1 MEVTL
6 AVRTGGV
13 EDETG
18 TKEQPVDS
26 FAAGVPARPR
36 DGLSSMLEQAAIRR
50 NPIKPCVSLL
60 TPSARSVLSGVQVL
74 GTTQTHRCSSSIPL
88 SLFFKD

>member
-13 EDETG
+13 EGETG

-26 FAAGVPARPR
+26 FAAGVPARP
-36 DGLSSMLEQAAIRR
+36 
-50 NPIKPCVSLL
+50 
-60 TPSARSVLSGVQVL
+60 
-74 GTTQTHRCSSSIPL
+74 
-88 SLFFKD
+88 

>member
-13 EDETG
+13 EGETG

-36 DGLSSMLEQAAIRR
+36 AGLSSTLEQAAIRR
-50 NPIKPCVSLL
+50 NPVKPFVSLL
-60 TPSARSVLSGVQVL
+60 TPSARSVLSGVQAL
-74 GTTQTHRCSSSIPL
+74 GTTQTH
-88 SLFFKD
+88 